1 MAMKAKLIC
10 FNFQTSK
17 FDGTL
22 DDIKIEK
29 ILRFLEQYWPHFE
42 FDLR

>member
-17 FDGTL
+17 FDRTL

-29 ILRFLEQYWPHFE
+29 ILRFLE
-42 FDLR
+42 